1 VILGVVGWGA
11 LAKYVLPEPPQA
23 AARDERLGLATMRM
37 QARYYV
43 GAHAVAGSA
52 LYEQAQALNTGPV
65 SQRLRFI
72 VLAGELRD
80 PIEARHQLRHL
91 DALAKEHLTYTPG
104 RTHLIAQVIAA
115 QGLVSPGGALPVVPQ
130 AAVAL
135 GVVPFDALALTY
147 TPEQLATRNR
157 LARLYGDYERLH
169 FDAPSLTRQDREQL
183 RQALGWF
190 GELALAPDGRRFTER
205 VVLAPA
211 GVAAAGVLQENALPD
226 PQARTQAL
234 APALR
239 TFWVLVA
246 AGGSACLL
254 GVAGLAGL
262 ITFLVLLIKGY
273 VRSHFECG
281 VTRGGVYAE
290 TFALWLVLFMAM
302 PLLGLL
308 LPREAPR
315 LLLSGA
321 AALLSLVALGWPVL
335 RGIPWRQVRA
345 DIGLTAGDRP
355 AVEPLCGL
363 TAYGISLPLLAVGL
377 LLTFVLTLMERAL
390 TGGGGSGF
398 EPTTGPAH
406 PIVLDVV
413 QGDFWA
419 RLQVLL
425 LACVVAP
432 LVEETMFRGVLYRH
446 LREATCGLSRGLSF
460 FLSATVVSFLF
471 AVIHPQGLIAIP
483 ALMSLAYAFAIARE
497 WRGTL
502 LPAMVAH
509 GVNNGLVMLLV
520 LFALGD

>member
-1 VILGVVGWGA
+1 MNDQAEPAPLPPPPPEAEPPRRSRWPWVWAALAWIVILAIMGWGV
-11 LAKYVLPEPPQA
+11 LAKYVLVEPPQA
-23 AARDERLGLATMRM
+23 AARDERLGLVTMRM

-43 GAHAVAGSA
+43 GAHTVAGSP
-52 LYEQAQALNTGPV
+52 LYEQAKALNTGPV

-80 PIEARHQLRHL
+80 PIEARQQLWHL
-91 DALAKEHLTYTPG
+91 DA
-104 RTHLIAQVIAA
+104 
-115 QGLVSPGGALPVVPQ
+115 
-130 AAVAL
+130 
-135 GVVPFDALALTY
+135 ALARKGLTY
-147 TPEQLATRNR
+147 TPEQFATRNR
-157 LARLYGDYERLH
+157 LARLYRDYEGLH
-169 FDAPSLTRQDREQL
+169 FEAPSLTRQDREQL

-205 VVLAPA
+205 VVLPPA
-211 GVAAAGVLQENALPD
+211 GVAAAGVLVEKAQPD
-226 PQARTQAL
+226 PQARAEAL

-239 TFWVLVA
+239 TFWILMA

-262 ITFLVLLIKGY
+262 ITFLVLVIKGY
-273 VRSHFECG
+273 VRSRFECG

-290 TFALWLVLFMAM
+290 TFALWLVLFTAI
-302 PLLGLL
+302 PLLGPL

-315 LLLSGA
+315 LLLIGVA
-321 AALLSLVALGWPVL
+321 VLLSLAALGWPVL

-345 DIGLTAGDRP
+345 DIGLTAGERP

-363 TAYGISLPLLAVGL
+363 TAYGISLPLLGVGL
-377 LLTFVLTLMERAL
+377 LLTFALTLLERAL
-390 TGGGGSGF
+390 TGGGSGQEF
-398 EPTTGPAH
+398 EPITGPAH
-406 PIVLDVV
+406 PVVLDVA
-413 QGDFWA
+413 QGDPWA

-425 LACVVAP
+425 LACVFAP

-446 LREATCGLSRGLSF
+446 LREATCGLGRGLSF

-471 AVIHPQGLIAIP
+471 AVVHPQGLIAVP
-483 ALMSLAYAFAIARE
+483 ALMSLAYAFTIARE

-509 GVNNGLVMLLV
+509 GVNNGLVMLV
-520 LFALGD
+520 VMFALGD